1 MPWWAV
7 NERHYGMSEEDKNKE
22 LRIARRNKVL
32 KAGKILAPGNLAVV
46 DCTIRDMSETGARIV
61 AGDQMAIPNAFR
73 LVVPMDN
80 IMREAIVK
88 WRRGTLVGIAFTGEA
103 KRPPPRKW

>member
-1 MPWWAV
+1 M
-7 NERHYGMSEEDKNKE
+7 NEQNHVMSEEDENTE

-32 KAGKILAPGNLAVV
+32 KAGKILIAGNLGVV

-61 AGDQMAIPNAFR
+61 TGDQMAIPNAFR

-88 WRRGTLVGIAFTGEA
+88 WRRGTLIGIAFTGEA